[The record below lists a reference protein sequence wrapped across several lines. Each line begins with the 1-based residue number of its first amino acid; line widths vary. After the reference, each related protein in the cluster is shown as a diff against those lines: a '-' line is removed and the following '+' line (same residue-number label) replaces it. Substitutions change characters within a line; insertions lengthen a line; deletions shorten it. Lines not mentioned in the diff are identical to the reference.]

1 MHYETKHVYI
11 EIINYYLLTIFFVNQ
26 KYFIIYIHKRKWS
39 LYNCLVK
46 KIFKRIFFF
55 FKCLKGAFWL
65 HCWASHSICR
75 WELQHGFEVLEKHLY
90 EGKHLEV
97 SYHSYQT
104 ELIQVQPR
112 HWLVMLPW
120 ARKEKQWREQQKTSH
135 SV

>member
-55 FKCLKGAFWL
+55 FKCLKGLFDFIAEPL
-65 HCWASHSICR
+65 I
-75 WELQHGFEVLEKHLY
+75 
-90 EGKHLEV
+90 V
-97 SYHSYQT
+97 SVGGSFSMDLKY
-104 ELIQVQPR
+104 
-112 HWLVMLPW
+112 
-120 ARKEKQWREQQKTSH
+120 
-135 SV
+135 